1 MIESLKRCFGGNMT
15 TLERISDYLQ
25 KGRSAKV
32 KEAVEQALEENIPP
46 RVIMDKGLLDG
57 MRIVAEKFKI
67 DEVFVPQVL
76 VASRA
81 INTGLQ
87 ILRPFLLAEDQVSAG
102 VVIVG
107 TVKGDM
113 HDIGKN
119 IVHIMME
126 SKGLKVIDLGVDV
139 SAEQYFNAA
148 VENNADIVC
157 CSALL
162 TATMEE
168 MRHVVALFNEKNYRK
183 KVKIMIGGAPVSQR
197 FCDHIGADIYT
208 DDAVEAAMTAYDI
221 CVKGVS

>member
-1 MIESLKRCFGGNMT
+1 MS

-25 KGRSAKV
+25 KGRSTKV
-32 KEAVEQALEENIPP
+32 RETVQEALEEKIPP
-46 RVIMDKGLLDG
+46 EEIMDGGLLRG
-57 MRIVAEKFKI
+57 MRIVAEKFKT

-81 INTGLQ
+81 INAGLQ
-87 ILRPFLLAEDQVSAG
+87 ILKPYLMSDEDNSAG
-102 VVIVG
+102 VVVIG

-119 IVHIMME
+119 IVHIMLE

-139 SAEQYFNAA
+139 SAEQFYNAVIA
-148 VENNADIVC
+148 NNADVVC

-168 MRHVVALFNEKNYRK
+168 MRHVVALFGEKGQREK
-183 KVKIMIGGAPVSQR
+183 TKIMVGGAPVTQR

-208 DDAVEAAMTAYDI
+208 DDAVEAADTAFDV
-221 CVKGVS
+221 CVSMRGGKSV

>member
-1 MIESLKRCFGGNMT
+1 MT
-15 TLERISDYLQ
+15 TLEQISDYLQ

-46 RVIMDKGLLDG
+46 REIMDKGLLNG

-87 ILRPFLLAEDQVSAG
+87 ILRPFLLPDDQIPSG
-102 VVIVG
+102 IVILG

-119 IVHIMME
+119 IVRIMME

-139 SAEQYFNAA
+139 SAEQFYNAA
-148 VENNADIVC
+148 VEHNANIVC
-157 CSALL
+157 C
-162 TATMEE
+162 
-168 MRHVVALFNEKNYRK
+168 
-183 KVKIMIGGAPVSQR
+183 
-197 FCDHIGADIYT
+197 
-208 DDAVEAAMTAYDI
+208 
-221 CVKGVS
+221 

>member
-1 MIESLKRCFGGNMT
+1 MT

-32 KEAVEQALEENIPP
+32 KEAVQQALDENIPP
-46 RVIMDKGLLDG
+46 RVIMDKGLLEG

-81 INTGLQ
+81 INAGLQ
-87 ILRPFLLAEDQVSAG
+87 ILRPYLLAEDQISAG
-102 VVIVG
+102 VVILG

-126 SKGLKVIDLGVDV
+126 SKGLTVIDLGVDV
-139 SAEQYFNAA
+139 SAEQYYNAA
-148 VENNADIVC
+148 IENNASIVC

-168 MRHVVALFNEKNYRK
+168 MRHVVELFNEKNCRDK
-183 KVKIMIGGAPVSQR
+183 IKIMIGGAPVSKR

-208 DDAVEAAMTAYDI
+208 DDAVEAATVAYDI
-221 CVKGVS
+221 CVKDKLLARDSKM